1 MLRSLFSAVTGMRS
15 HQTAMDVIGNNI
27 ANVNTAGY
35 KSSQTQFQDTL
46 SQALRSGGAGVNP
59 AQVGLGVQV
68 AGIATNFSQGSA
80 QTTNRPSDLMISGDG
95 FFVVQQGGGQVYS
108 RAGAFSLDGSGNLT
122 SPNGGVV
129 QGWPAVDGV
138 INTGTSLSGLSV
150 PTGLIM
156 APAASSAVDAGGN
169 LSADAAVGATVVNG
183 IDIFD
188 QTGRSIPVTLTYTKT
203 GTDTWTAD
211 ATVAGSGGATTTV
224 GSATL
229 SWDSTTMAFT
239 PGSVAMTNAALA
251 SAGYVFPGDVT
262 VDLGGDGTPLTQYAG
277 ASTATLRGQDG
288 AAAGQLQSWGVGTD
302 GVITGSFSNG
312 RTQSLGQV
320 ALAFF
325 GNPEGLEKAGDSA
338 FRVSAA
344 SGQPA
349 IGVPGTGGRGSIAAG
364 RLEMSNVD
372 LAQEFTNLVMI
383 QRGFQANSR
392 VVTAS
397 DEILQDLVN
406 LKR

>member
-46 SQALRSGGAGVNP
+46 SQALRAGGSGVNP

-80 QTTNRPSDLMISGDG
+80 QTTNRASDLMISGDG
-95 FFVVQQGGGQVYS
+95 FFVVQQAGAQVYS
-108 RAGAFSLDGSGNLT
+108 RAGAFSLDGAGNLT
-122 SPNGGVV
+122 SPSGGVV
-129 QGWPAVDGV
+129 QGWLAVDGA
-138 INTGTSLSGLSV
+138 INTGTAMTGLRVPSGLVMSPTATGSV
-150 PTGLIM
+150 D
-156 APAASSAVDAGGN
+156 VGGN
-169 LSADAAVGATVVNG
+169 LAADAAVGATVVNG
-183 IDIFD
+183 IDVFD

-203 GTDTWTAD
+203 GPDAWTAE
-211 ATVAGSGGATTTV
+211 ATVTGSGGATTTV
-224 GSATL
+224 GSAALT
-229 SWDSTTMAFT
+229 WDSTAMAFT
-239 PGSVAMTNAALA
+239 PGSMAMTNGAMA
-251 SAGYVFPGDVT
+251 SAGFVFPGDVDIT
-262 VDLGGDGTPLTQYAG
+262 FSGDGTPLTQYAG
-277 ASTATLRGQDG
+277 ASTATLRSQDG
-288 AAAGQLQSWGVGTD
+288 AAAGQLQSWGVGPD

-312 RTQSLGQV
+312 RTQALGQV

-325 GNPEGLEKAGDSA
+325 GNPEGLEKAGDSTY
-338 FRVSAA
+338 RVSAA

-349 IGVPGTGGRGSIAAG
+349 IGVPGSGGRGSIAAG

-392 VVTAS
+392 VVSAS